1 VQFCGA
7 SRVPCF
13 LLLLTANEVPARAP
27 CDSDTCERGEDASR
41 NVYPVTRRGIRRY
54 TFFMRIIATL
64 ACLAVSATGASSQQI
79 APAEYQTRRA
89 ALRKAMGQAVFISM
103 GAVEGEHGDLRAGFF
118 QDPNFYYLTGWTE
131 PGAIFV
137 LTPTKEMLLI
147 PRRDAE
153 REKWT
158 GPKLGPDS
166 AEVQK
171 ITGIDTVAPAESFEG
186 SLPTLISEASK
197 VYSIGDGIQKVQ
209 RLLPTREVGNA
220 TPFMAQL
227 RGVKSAGEQSLIER
241 STDATLAAHRAAWN
255 AIQPGKMEYEIAAVM
270 AGNYFAA
277 GCARHAYSPIVG
289 SGPNAAVLH
298 YSKNTRRMDSG
309 ELLLMD
315 VAAECAMYASDVTR
329 TVPVNGKFTPRQREL
344 YEIVLGAQK
353 AAIAAMKPGMS
364 IGRSGDNSIH
374 KIAFDYIN
382 THGKDRK
389 GEPLG
394 KYFTHGLSHHVGL
407 DVHDLGEMVLKPG
420 MVITVEPG
428 IYIPEESIGIRIEDV
443 VLVTENGT
451 KVLSSALPRE
461 PDEIE
466 RFFAKRTH

>member
-1 VQFCGA
+1 M
-7 SRVPCF
+7 
-13 LLLLTANEVPARAP
+13 
-27 CDSDTCERGEDASR
+27 R
-41 NVYPVTRRGIRRY
+41 NFAAV
-54 TFFMRIIATL
+54 
-64 ACLAVSATGASSQQI
+64 ACLLVSVAGAAAQEI
-79 APAEYQTRRA
+79 TPAEYKTRRA
-89 ALRKAMGQAVFISM
+89 DLRKAMGQAVFISI

-131 PGAIFV
+131 PGAILV
-137 LTPTKEMLLI
+137 LTPTKETLLI
-147 PRRDAE
+147 PRRDPE

-158 GPKLGPDS
+158 GAKLGPDS
-166 AEVQK
+166 PDVQK
-171 ITGIDTVAPAESFEG
+171 LTGIETIAPAESFEAT
-186 SLPTLISEASK
+186 LPSLISEASR
-197 VYSIGDGIQKVQ
+197 VLSIGEDIEKIQ
-209 RLLPTREVGNA
+209 RLLPTRQVGNA
-220 TPFMAQL
+220 TMFMAQV
-227 RGVKSAGEQSLIER
+227 RGVKSASEQSLIQR
-241 STDATLAAHRAAWN
+241 STDATIAAHRAAWE
-255 AIQPGKMEYEIAAVM
+255 AIRPGRMEYEIAAVM
-270 AGNYFAA
+270 AGSYFSA

-298 YSKNTRRMDSG
+298 YSRNTRRMDTG

-315 VAAECAMYASDVTR
+315 VAAECSMYASDVTR
-329 TVPVNGKFTPRQREL
+329 TVPVSGKFTPRQREI

-353 AAIAAMKPGMS
+353 TAIAAIKPGMT

-382 THGKDRK
+382 THGKDRQ

-394 KYFTHGLSHHVGL
+394 KYFTHGLSHHLGL

-443 VLVTENGT
+443 VLVTENGAR
-451 KVLSSALPRE
+451 VLSAALPRE

-466 RFFAKRTH
+466 RFFAKRGH